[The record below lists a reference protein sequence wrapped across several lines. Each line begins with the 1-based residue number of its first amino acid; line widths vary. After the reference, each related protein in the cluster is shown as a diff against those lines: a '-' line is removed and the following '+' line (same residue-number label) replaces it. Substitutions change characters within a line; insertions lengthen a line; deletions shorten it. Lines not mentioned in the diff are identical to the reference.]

1 MSTKIWHLLIKIT
14 QKTNF
19 SFTIRR
25 PESTFCISNFPR
37 DIKRPTHPTQLPRP
51 AEALRANLYNFH
63 NYSSSLFNRSTPIV
77 STSIQIHGEYVFR
90 EAVSPVV
97 AYCSLRRR
105 GEGIEFIGGHLGR
118 RAFLIM
124 SGFDDEEGHRISA
137 SSLIHF
143 GIMLYLVWGV
153 LGQKA
158 QFSFVKICGKLCF
171 YPSEIMCR
179 NVYSQNIIYLNID

>member
-1 MSTKIWHLLIKIT
+1 MSTKMWHLLIKIT

-19 SFTIRR
+19 SYTTHTPFA
-25 PESTFCISNFPR
+25 FQFPR
-37 DIKRPTHPTQLPRP
+37 GFSCPTHPTRP
-51 AEALRANLYNFH
+51 AEALGANLYNFH

-97 AYCSLRRR
+97 AYCSLRRG

-118 RAFLIM
+118 RAFLIT
-124 SGFDDEEGHRISA
+124 SGSDDEEGHRISA

-143 GIMLYLVWGV
+143 GIMLCRVYEERRV
-153 LGQKA
+153 KRR
-158 QFSFVKICGKLCF
+158 SFFHISDE
-171 YPSEIMCR
+171 YRM
-179 NVYSQNIIYLNID
+179 IYLLSN